1 LSVISCNIWL
11 SYWSPAPSTTTLP
24 ISEPHSKI
32 VCMNKFLD
40 KEQQRQWTWHDMTY
54 LLSSIGHGFLP
65 LQAALSLQEI
75 PIPIL
80 GLLDSMDLTRS
91 CPLWWFWHEQLF
103 FTRYSSHTAQPAQH
117 STAAVVDLELILTKL
132 GNAECYECQ
141 KKNRQKE
148 KSEPKAPVQQ
158 QNWSVLEKK
167 HESSWIWNWLI
178 PTTTNSDL
186 EKNNKEISGLK
197 NTKGKRLWILR
208 SSIFHIKKK
217 SKERNRV
224 VFFSK

>member
-1 LSVISCNIWL
+1 MTISKSACLSVISCNIWL
-11 SYWSPAPSTTTLP
+11 SYWSPAPSTTTVP

-32 VCMNKFLD
+32 VCMNKLLD

-103 FTRYSSHTAQPAQH
+103 FTRYSSHTAQH
-117 STAAVVDLELILTKL
+117 STA
-132 GNAECYECQ
+132 
-141 KKNRQKE
+141 
-148 KSEPKAPVQQ
+148 QQ
-158 QNWSVLEKK
+158 QLL
-167 HESSWIWNWLI
+167 IWNWSSQSLVMQNVKNVRRSI
-178 PTTTNSDL
+178 AKG
-186 EKNNKEISGLK
+186 EKW
-197 NTKGKRLWILR
+197 T
-208 SSIFHIKKK
+208 
-217 SKERNRV
+217 
-224 VFFSK
+224 